1 MKIEFYNLGLVND
14 KDLKFAVIS
23 TIYEGKWLYVKHK
36 DRDSW
41 EIPGGH
47 RELGERI
54 DETAKRELFEETG
67 CKEVDLIPICDY
79 SMDDSVNKIF
89 GRLFFER
96 IKKIGQLPVS
106 EINEIK
112 LFENLPLSLTYL
124 EIQPKLFEKTLSFI
138 KNCAGLYLK

>member
-14 KDLKFAVIS
+14 IELKFAVIS
-23 TIYEGKWLYVKHK
+23 AVYQGKWLYVKHK

-47 RELGERI
+47 REPGEMI

-67 CKEVDLIPICDY
+67 CKDVDLVPICDY
-79 SMDDSVNKIF
+79 SMDASNNKIF
-89 GRLFFER
+89 GRLFLAK
-96 IKKIGQLPVS
+96 IKKIGQLPES

-124 EIQPKLFEKTLSFI
+124 EIQPKLFEKTIAFI
-138 KNCAGLYLK
+138 EKVYT

>member
-1 MKIEFYNLGLVND
+1 MKIEFHNLGLVND
-14 KDLKFAVIS
+14 TELKFAVIS
-23 TIYEGKWLYVKHK
+23 AVYQGKWLYVKHK

-47 RELGERI
+47 REPGEMI

-67 CKEVDLIPICDY
+67 CKDVDLVPICDY
-79 SMDDSVNKIF
+79 SMDDSNNKIF
-89 GRLFFER
+89 GRLFLAN

-106 EINEIK
+106 EIGEIK

-124 EIQPKLFEKTLSFI
+124 EIQPKLFEKTIAFI
-138 KNCAGLYLK
+138 EKVYT